1 MKTPEHKL
9 FYEAATKRILA
20 QLDSLGLPADKKQHA
35 VKLVN
40 LFRESFTHDDIKK
53 ATFITTHNKIWDFGY
68 DSGGFC
74 RVASI
79 TFAIAMNLYD
89 WQLMFI
95 GTDKWV
101 MPHHYLKHI
110 PSGKFFDITYDQ
122 FAIKNLTVPYE
133 LGQNAI
139 YNLSPTDNTLKFA
152 KSVGLDIIKML
163 IETQDK

>member
-1 MKTPEHKL
+1 MKRPEHKL

-20 QLDSLGLPADKKQHA
+20 QLDSLGLPADKKQRA

-40 LFRESFTHDDIKK
+40 LFRESFTHDDVKK
-53 ATFITTHNKIWDFGY
+53 ATFIDGDNDIWDLGY

-79 TFAIAMNLYD
+79 TFAIAMDFHD
-89 WQLMFI
+89 WQLMHVEKE
-95 GTDKWV
+95 DWV
-101 MPHHYLKHI
+101 APHHYLKHI

-122 FAIKNLTVPYE
+122 FAINGLEVPYE
-133 LGQNAI
+133 IGKKAA
-139 YNLSPTDNTLKFA
+139 YNLSFNDDTSKFA

-163 IETQDK
+163 IETKGK